1 MPIQTRVS
9 PELRD
14 KITAAAERSGRSVA
28 QQVEM
33 MLERSTEDVTP
44 IVEELKK
51 SHHTMMDYTARM
63 IEQTQEMMIEACGGD
78 SIFPLWRRRPPKSFG
93 LRPKNGKSIRE
104 DEATLREA
112 ERAVLGSITDVFR
125 NLPPPL
131 SESVKARTSLP
142 LDSPF
147 LNNQYIAGPA
157 YKKSEK

>member
-1 MPIQTRVS
+1 MARGPAKKDSAPRVPIQTRVS

-14 KITAAAERSGRSVA
+14 KITAAAEKSGRSVA

-78 SIFPLWRRRPPKSFG
+78 SIFPLWRAPAAQI
-93 LRPKNGKSIRE
+93 LRIETKNGKSIRE

-131 SESVKARTSLP
+131 SRASKLALP
-142 LDSPF
+142 YRWTAHF
-147 LNNQYIAGPA
+147 
-157 YKKSEK
+157 